1 MQTVSMA
8 ANPCS
13 ACLAPLMEEDGH
25 DQCPHCL
32 GVEHLKQGL
41 TEEQCMNCSYM
52 SRDLKLARLLE
63 VEQQKT
69 DSQMPPS
76 GVVAH
81 KSKCKRKASPPKKV
95 LPSKKPKKTDQ
106 LAVKVDSLTAQF
118 AEMRE
123 LLLNLQPDRP
133 VPRAD
138 GPQTVASDQEWDD
151 VLSTRASCTDF
162 GEEPSSELTEDASRE
177 SVTGSERS
185 CSEARVDSG
194 PTSASIKPVIKMA
207 LARLGLDQAPATAV
221 APMNAFFRRAPPQAA
236 FSVPPSEQYI
246 KELHKCWGDPRSQT
260 HRVSDARAL
269 ASMQDADNHGLGSM
283 PSVEPSIASLICTP
297 DEALR
302 PVSRCPRPQCRLTD
316 DLLVKSY
323 DAAARVGR
331 IGNSLS
337 HILLALSQSL
347 QTSGVAA
354 SSSAAG
360 AEGAEGAEGESAVAV
375 DASVQS
381 LSDASLEALAYM
393 TTEVGRLLSTLTLT
407 RRQVWLAQSPLS
419 EPCRNILRALP
430 VVPGQLFTSA
440 AQQALERSL
449 QARQTRQQ
457 YASLQSNPAVGR
469 QRPAPG
475 YDNGRFRSRQGGYP
489 RANFRA
495 PAPHPAASHQAPLQ
509 RGRGPGF
516 RPPRYPRGQRGRP

>member
-1 MQTVSMA
+1 
-8 ANPCS
+8 
-13 ACLAPLMEEDGH
+13 MEEDGH

-63 VEQQKT
+63 VQQQQQET
-69 DSQMPPS
+69 TSQMPPS
-76 GVVAH
+76 GVVTH
-81 KSKCKRKASPPKKV
+81 EKCKRKASPAKKALPKK
-95 LPSKKPKKTDQ
+95 KTKKTEKTEKSRLD
-106 LAVKVDSLTAQF
+106 VKVDSLASQF
-118 AEMRE
+118 AEMKE
-123 LLLNLQPDRP
+123 LLLNLQQDRP
-133 VPRAD
+133 VPQAD
-138 GPQTVASDQEWDD
+138 GLHTVASDPVWDD

-162 GEEPSSELTEDASRE
+162 GEDEPSSEITGDASRE
-177 SVTGSERS
+177 SFTGSERT

-194 PTSASIKPVIKMA
+194 PNSASIKPVIKMA
-207 LARLGLDQAPATAV
+207 LARLGLDQTPAAAAPPKNV
-221 APMNAFFRRAPPQAA
+221 FFRRAPPQAA
-236 FSVPPSEQYI
+236 FSVPPSEQYV
-246 KELHKCWGDPRSQT
+246 KELHKCWGDPRSMT

-269 ASMQDADNHGLGSM
+269 ASMQDADTYGLGSM
-283 PSVEPSIASLICTP
+283 PSPEPSIASLICTP
-297 DEALR
+297 DEACR

-323 DAAARVGR
+323 DVAARVGR

-337 HILLALSQSL
+337 HILLALSQTI

-354 SSSAAG
+354 PSSAAG
-360 AEGAEGAEGESAVAV
+360 AEDAEGAGGAEVESAVAV

-393 TTEVGRLLSTLTLT
+393 TTEVGRLLSTLTQT

-457 YASLQSNPAVGR
+457 YASLQSNISVGR
-469 QRPAPG
+469 QRPTLG
-475 YDNGRFRSRQGGYP
+475 YDNSRYPRARQGGYP

-495 PAPHPAASHQAPLQ
+495 PAPHPAPNQAPLQ

-516 RPPRYPRGQRGRP
+516 RPPRYPRGPRGRP